1 MARKPFTFMSNIDKV
16 IEKIEEKPE
25 KVLRVIAQNLTREV
39 RANLRKYYQ
48 KRTGTMD
55 KSLSYS
61 LNRRMYQQSNFGQ
74 WPPSRTP
81 FLMIGFKAFYAP
93 MVLRNNDP
101 IKPVVIKNKDLI
113 QEMIAKAID
122 EINKE

>member
-1 MARKPFTFMSNIDKV
+1 MARKPFTFESNIDKV

-48 KRTGTMD
+48 KRTGALD
-55 KSLSYS
+55 KSLGYS
-61 LNRRMYQQSNFGQ
+61 LSRPAYKESTGS

-81 FLMIGFKAFYAP
+81 FLMIGFKKFYAP
-93 MVLRNNDP
+93 FVLKNNDP

-113 QEMIAKAID
+113 QEMLAKAID